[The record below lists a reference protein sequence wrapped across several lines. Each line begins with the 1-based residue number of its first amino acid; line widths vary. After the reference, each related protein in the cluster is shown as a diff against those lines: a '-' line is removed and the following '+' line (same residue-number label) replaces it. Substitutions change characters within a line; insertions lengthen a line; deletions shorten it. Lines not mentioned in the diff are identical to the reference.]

1 MEPLA
6 RLGLGPQTFLG
17 VYDGHGG
24 SEASQFL
31 WRRLHEV
38 VAEALEEATPRV
50 AEAFRQDRAAER
62 ESLFGS
68 GGGAE
73 AKRCEDWDCRDRLDF
88 DVDVGCYG
96 DHHGISNN
104 HHDSVRVG
112 VERGQAGRT
121 VGGVWTSSSAFFS
134 CSGSSSSSNGGG
146 TREPGVPP
154 LRPPVPVP
162 SQHPSVH
169 SAPPAGGSLTRCS
182 SPRPD
187 TAARAVPVPAD
198 DATGD
203 SGSVS
208 LLQDSPK
215 EEAREGNVRD
225 ARSWSSGAVGVNV
238 SVDVGVSIRTR
249 SSSAGA
255 GVSPRGGSSAPC
267 LPLEWLLGARAA
279 AAAPRPSCSGG
290 DVNDGVGGETIA
302 LAEQQTGFVAAGASD
317 SGTAVAG
324 EQCTGVVAVNDRGCS
339 GGAPHQ
345 QAVGV
350 GGGEAASGVCTN
362 SGTAG
367 AVKDRPVGVGGGR
380 GYSLRGVSG
389 EDCGGGVLDG
399 SVAWPRRGG
408 AQSPGGGPSRPLA
421 TAGLPAEGGGYG
433 LKERRKFT
441 AAVDR

>member
-38 VAEALEEATPRV
+38 VAEALEEATPQV
-50 AEAFRQDRAAER
+50 AEALRQDRAAER

-73 AKRCEDWDCRDRLDF
+73 AKRCEDWDCRDRFDF
-88 DVDVGCYG
+88 DVDVSCYG
-96 DHHGISNN
+96 DHHINN
-104 HHDSVRVG
+104 HHEGVRVG

-121 VGGVWTSSSAFFS
+121 AGGVWASSSAFFS
-134 CSGSSSSSNGGG
+134 CSSSSS
-146 TREPGVPP
+146 REPGVPP

-162 SQHPSVH
+162 SQHAAVH

-187 TAARAVPVPAD
+187 SVAPAVPLPLPAD
-198 DATGD
+198 NTTEESISASPSEEG
-203 SGSVS
+203 
-208 LLQDSPK
+208 PK

-238 SVDVGVSIRTR
+238 SVDVDVRSR
-249 SSSAGA
+249 SSSAGFS
-255 GVSPRGGSSAPC
+255 GRGGSSAPC

-290 DVNDGVGGETIA
+290 DANDGVGGEHVA
-302 LAEQQTGFVAAGASD
+302 VLAGQQTGTVASD
-317 SGTAVAG
+317 GGIAVAG
-324 EQCTGVVAVNDRGCS
+324 ELAEGGVFDEQCTGVVVVNSRGCS

-362 SGTAG
+362 TETSGT
-367 AVKDRPVGVGGGR
+367 VKDRPVGGGGGR
-380 GYSLRGVSG
+380 GYSRRGVSG
-389 EDCGGGVLDG
+389 EDRVGGVFDG
-399 SVAWPRRGG
+399 AVVAWPRRGG

-433 LKERRKFT
+433 LKDRRKFS

>member
-50 AEAFRQDRAAER
+50 AEALRQDRAAER

-73 AKRCEDWDCRDRLDF
+73 AKRPEDWDCRDRLDF

-96 DHHGISNN
+96 DHHINN
-104 HHDSVRVG
+104 HHEGVRVR

-134 CSGSSSSSNGGG
+134 CSGSSSSSSS

-162 SQHPSVH
+162 SQHPSAH

-187 TAARAVPVPAD
+187 SVAPAVPLPAD
-198 DATGD
+198 NTTGE

-208 LLQDSPK
+208 PTEDNLK
-215 EEAREGNVRD
+215 EETREGIVRD
-225 ARSWSSGAVGVNV
+225 ARSWSSGAIGMKV
-238 SVDVGVSIRTR
+238 SVDVGVRSR
-249 SSSAGA
+249 SSSAGFS
-255 GVSPRGGSSAPC
+255 GRGGSSAPC

-290 DVNDGVGGETIA
+290 DVNDGVVGEYVA
-302 LAEQQTGFVAAGASD
+302 GQQTGVVAGGASD
-317 SGTAVAG
+317 GAIAVAG
-324 EQCTGVVAVNDRGCS
+324 ELAEGGGFDEKCTGVVVDNRGCS

-350 GGGEAASGVCTN
+350 GGGDAASGVCTDTR
-362 SGTAG
+362 TAG
-367 AVKDRPVGVGGGR
+367 AVKDRPVGGGGAR
-380 GYSLRGVSG
+380 GYSRRGVSG
-389 EDCGGGVLDG
+389 EDRGGGVFDG
-399 SVAWPRRGG
+399 AVVAWPRRGG
-408 AQSPGGGPSRPLA
+408 VQSPGGGPSRPLA